1 MKAGGLRVWESEIST
16 WMPPCVPTVRA
27 KVPTVRAKV
36 PSVRAKSRTSSP
48 VSGPKGGIYVLD
60 RTRAAQYFPSDMHCD
75 RRGGDVGTG
84 LGA

>member
-16 WMPPCVPTVRA
+16 WMPPCVPIVR
-27 KVPTVRAKV
+27 VKV

-48 VSGPKGGIYVLD
+48 VSGTKGGIYVLD